1 MKRCKARKYK
11 NIFRGCENL
20 ILPGA
25 GGVNYLLIL
34 LSILKSA
41 VANGEKRFSPLN
53 RLFSGS
59 NILKYL
65 PIIAASS
72 DTSRNKDDS
81 KYASSAQGSVEAK
94 VNSLDKK

>member
-1 MKRCKARKYK
+1 MNSRR
-11 NIFRGCENL
+11 CENL

-25 GGVNYLLIL
+25 GGGNYSLIL

-41 VANGEKRFSPLN
+41 AANGTKRFSPLN
-53 RLFSGS
+53 KLFSGS

-65 PIIAASS
+65 PIITASP

-81 KYASSAQGSVEAK
+81 KYTSSAQGLVEAK
-94 VNSLDKK
+94 VNNLDKK